1 MQNSMTGSV
10 QFFCFRKETPFL
22 GKIGPKNQNYQF
34 KLKFGTYN
42 LAKF

>member
-1 MQNSMTGSV
+1 MTGSV